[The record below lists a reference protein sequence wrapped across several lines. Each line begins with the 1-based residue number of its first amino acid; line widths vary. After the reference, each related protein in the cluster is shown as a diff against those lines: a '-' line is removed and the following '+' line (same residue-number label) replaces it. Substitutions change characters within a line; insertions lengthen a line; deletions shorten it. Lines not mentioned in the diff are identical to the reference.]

1 MTASNYFIYS
11 LLRYHDVRREENLI
25 VGVLL
30 IFPAAGKVHFL
41 HPEHLDR
48 LKAAFP
54 DCPEGII
61 RGYFEG
67 FILRS
72 KEISRQDK
80 PLPSSVQDA
89 SQFIASHFLTEDGS
103 ALQFSV
109 PHLAVLATD
118 KLDTLVRSF
127 YKRYLETYDLVG
139 VAA

>member
-41 HPEHLDR
+41 HPEHLGR

-54 DCPEGII
+54 DCPEGTI

-67 FILRS
+67 FTLRS
-72 KEISRQDK
+72 KEIGRQDN
-80 PLPSSVQDA
+80 PLPTTAQDA
-89 SQFIASHFLTEDGS
+89 SQFIASHFLTEDSS

-118 KLDTLVRSF
+118 KLDTVVRSF
-127 YKRYLETYDLVG
+127 YKRYLETYDLV
-139 VAA
+139 VEAA

>member
-1 MTASNYFIYS
+1 MNASDYFIYS

-67 FILRS
+67 FTLRS
-72 KEISRQDK
+72 KEISQQDK
-80 PLPSSVQDA
+80 PLPTTVQDA
-89 SQFIASHFLTEDGS
+89 SHFIAAHFLTEDGS

-118 KLDTLVRSF
+118 KLDTLVKSF
-127 YKRYLETYDLVG
+127 YKRYLETYDLV

>member
-1 MTASNYFIYS
+1 MTTSNYFIYS

-30 IFPAAGKVHFL
+30 IFPAFGKVYFL

-72 KEISRQDK
+72 KEISQQDNT
-80 PLPSSVQDA
+80 LPTTAQDA

-103 ALQFSV
+103 ALQFSA

-118 KLDTLVRSF
+118 KLDTVVQRF
-127 YKRYLETYDLVG
+127 YKRYLETYNLV
-139 VAA
+139 VEAA

>member
-30 IFPAAGKVHFL
+30 IFPAVGKVHFL
-41 HPEHLDR
+41 YPEHLDR

-67 FILRS
+67 FTLRA
-72 KEISRQDK
+72 KEISRQDN
-80 PLPSSVQDA
+80 PLLATVQEA

-103 ALQFSV
+103 ALQFST
-109 PHLAVLATD
+109 PHQAVLATEN
-118 KLDTLVRSF
+118 LDTVVRSF
-127 YKRYLETYDLVG
+127 YTRYLETYDLTGVG
-139 VAA
+139 A